1 MDPSIPD
8 AAEPA
13 NHADRTATG
22 PTLIDRCRR
31 TKSIERILADADH
44 PQHRLKRTLTAWDLT
59 GLGIGAIIGT
69 GIFVLIGTA
78 IVGDVHRPGAGPGII
93 LSFILSG
100 LTCVL
105 AALCYA
111 EFAAMIPVAG
121 SAYTY
126 SYATLG
132 EFLAWITG
140 WNLILEY
147 GVACVAVAIGWSGYF
162 NNLLKL
168 AGIHLPDWATH
179 SPAEGGIANLPAAI
193 IVCLVTIIL
202 VIGIKESARATGIIV
217 CLKLAVIL
225 FFIGVGTP
233 AVTPAN
239 WTPFMP
245 NGFAGV
251 SAAAA
256 TVFFA
261 YIGFDAVTTTAEE
274 ARNPQRD
281 LPIGIMASLGICTLL
296 YVSVAA
302 VLTGLVPYN
311 QIDIHAP
318 VAEALRLVGYTWGAA
333 VIAIGA
339 VAGITSVLV
348 VMMLGQIR
356 VFFAISRDGLLGPWL
371 SVVHPRFGTPHH
383 ATILTGAAV
392 AIMAAFVPIGTAAD
406 MTNIG
411 TFFAFTLVCIGLIVL
426 RYTRPHHPRPFK
438 TPLMPWIPVL
448 GALCCLGLMWQL
460 PALTWQRFVVW
471 TLVGIAV
478 YGFYGLR
485 HSRLAGHTTPLPRTE
500 TTRG

>member
-1 MDPSIPD
+1 MALTSPD
-8 AAEPA
+8 ADTHPA
-13 NHADRTATG
+13 TPTTATSVISR
-22 PTLIDRCRR
+22 LFR

-44 PQHRLKRTLTAWDLT
+44 PQYRLKRTLSAWDLT
-59 GLGIGAIIGT
+59 ALGIGAIIGT

-78 IVGDVHRPGAGPGII
+78 IVGDVSRPGAGPGIV

-168 AGIHLPDWATH
+168 AGLDLPDWATH
-179 SPAEGGIANLPAAI
+179 APGGPEGGIANIPAAI
-193 IVCLVTIIL
+193 IVLLVTIIL

-225 FFIGVGTP
+225 FFIAVGVP
-233 AVTPAN
+233 AVSPDN
-239 WTPFMP
+239 WSPFMP
-245 NGFAGV
+245 NGFTGV
-251 SAAAA
+251 TAAAA

-281 LPIGIMASLGICTLL
+281 LPIGIMTSLGICTIL

-302 VLTGLVPYN
+302 VLTGLVPYS

-318 VAEALRLVGYTWGAA
+318 VAEALRLVGYKWGAA
-333 VIAIGA
+333 VVAMGA

-371 SVVHPRFGTPHH
+371 SVVHPHFGTPHH
-383 ATILTGAAV
+383 ATILTGIGV

-426 RYTRPHHPRPFK
+426 RYTRPHLARPFK
-438 TPLMPWIPVL
+438 TPLMPWIPLL
-448 GALCCLGLMWQL
+448 GALSCLGLMWQL
-460 PALTWQRFVVW
+460 PALTWHRFVWW
-471 TLVGIAV
+471 TLAGIII
-478 YGFYGLR
+478 YGLYGVR
-485 HSRLAGHTTPLPRTE
+485 HSKLAAQTTE
-500 TTRG
+500 TGAPSATDR